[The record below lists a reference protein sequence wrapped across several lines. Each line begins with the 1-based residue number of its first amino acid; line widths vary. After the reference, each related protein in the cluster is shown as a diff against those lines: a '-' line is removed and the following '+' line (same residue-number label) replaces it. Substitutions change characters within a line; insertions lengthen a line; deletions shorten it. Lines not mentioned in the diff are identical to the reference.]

1 MISGRN
7 KLVQSNVHFAV
18 GRKDIGQ
25 SAVNVNID
33 AVHFADRQNHTGTL
47 RHRIGVTRLQ
57 NLADIEFAVVFDL
70 NPGFFFYIDNDT
82 AFGRFG
88 RLGNNLRSRG
98 RFCFGL
104 YRAGKRLIG
113 HYDLRRCRCRFCLRS
128 GIYNRN
134 RFGRRIGAVRPTLRP
149 GWNSPPPRA
158 AAD

>member
-82 AFGRFG
+82 ALAG
-88 RLGNNLRSRG
+88 LGASATTSGAGAGSALGSTVPG
-98 RFCFGL
+98 KDSLVTTTCGVVVAGSASAVVSITAIGSAEESAPSDTSAGL
-104 YRAGKRLIG
+104 E
-113 HYDLRRCRCRFCLRS
+113 
-128 GIYNRN
+128 
-134 RFGRRIGAVRPTLRP
+134 
-149 GWNSPPPRA
+149 
-158 AAD
+158 